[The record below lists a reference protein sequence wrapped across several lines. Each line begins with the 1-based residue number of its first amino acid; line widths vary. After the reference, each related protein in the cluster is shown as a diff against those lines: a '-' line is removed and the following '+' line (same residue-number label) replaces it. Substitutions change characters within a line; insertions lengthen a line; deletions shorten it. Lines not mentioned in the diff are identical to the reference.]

1 MAQLI
6 YNAAGNT
13 GFDMRSL
20 DLDALLA
27 GKTVTAFNPSI
38 IQWKDGTTQATLYLL
53 GQDLNPTVSGGALTG
68 LTGTAL
74 TQIWVP
80 NVAGTAF
87 GLNIVGLTGPSSSV
101 SDFYDLVQAK
111 NWVGLAAFVRQGD
124 DTIIGTKNND
134 ILMGGAGND
143 TFTSSAGRDRING
156 GAGNDTMEA
165 MGGHDV
171 MIGGSGAD
179 QFAFGIEPI
188 AGEDWWVTIQD
199 FKSGTDRISVS
210 DTAFEHVGFGG
221 FSGAVLEA
229 VHFGYG
235 KQAKTGDQ
243 GLIYD
248 KAKGFL
254 FYDADGSGGFYDRV
268 LLAKLGAGTDLSF
281 QDFWVV

>member
-1 MAQLI
+1 MAQLN
-6 YNAAGNT
+6 YTTAGST
-13 GFDMRSL
+13 GHDMRTL
-20 DLDALLA
+20 NFDALIGTA
-27 GKTVTAFNPSI
+27 TVSAFNAFAV
-38 IQWKDGTTQATLYLL
+38 QWKEAGAFFPTLTLL
-53 GQDLNPTVSGGALTG
+53 GTDLEVTTSGGALTE
-68 LTGTAL
+68 LTGTRI
-74 TQIWVP
+74 TQLSY
-80 NVAGTAF
+80 F
-87 GLNIVGLTGPSSSV
+87 GSTSNIGLMGLDV
-101 SDFYDLVQAK
+101 SANTFFDLIQAK
-111 NWVGLAAFVRQGD
+111 NWAGLATFVRQGN
-124 DTIIGTKNND
+124 DTVLGTKNND
-134 ILMGGAGND
+134 ILMGGDGND
-143 TFTSSAGRDRING
+143 TFTSGTGRDRING
-156 GAGNDTMEA
+156 GAGNDTMVA

-179 QFAFGIEPI
+179 EFAFAAEPV

-221 FSGAVLEA
+221 FTGAVLEA

-248 KAKGFL
+248 KSKGFL
-254 FYDADGSGGFYDRV
+254 YYDADGSGGFYDRV